1 MSFPKDEKIAAL
13 ICIVFEIPYEHAKLM
28 AADQVNS
35 LIEWHHCVIPKA
47 EGGPDVHWNA
57 QPMLRGAHRGRTAK
71 IDVPRIAKGKRIRA
85 TERAHKLV
93 RSIGAERR
101 EPKRKWNWPQGR
113 KLQSRGF
120 ERSKR

>member
-57 QPMLRGAHRGRTAK
+57 EPMLRAAHPGAHGQDRHSAHCQGQAHS
-71 IDVPRIAKGKRIRA
+71 G
-85 TERAHKLV
+85 ERARTQAGEV
-93 RSIGAERR
+93 DRPRAAGAEAEMELAAR
-101 EPKRKWNWPQGR
+101 PQAAKPR
-113 KLQSRGF
+113 F
-120 ERSKR
+120 